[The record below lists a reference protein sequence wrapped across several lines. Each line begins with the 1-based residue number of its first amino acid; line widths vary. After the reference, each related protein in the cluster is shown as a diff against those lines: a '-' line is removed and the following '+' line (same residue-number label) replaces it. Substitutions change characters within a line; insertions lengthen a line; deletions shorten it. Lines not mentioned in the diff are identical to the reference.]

1 MSLCPYAYL
10 RVSLSGF
17 LTAPDQGSLTTI
29 GELFN
34 VSALDPLLPTF
45 LIATLCL
52 CVLSVVTYYSLALAW
67 EVFWA
72 SRRSPS
78 PLDPS
83 AEVVLTSAKY
93 SHPRLALLSSARYPE
108 EKTILDAARASAK
121 NPRPT
126 DLQLGDSLYFTDFKF
141 FGAVAAS
148 HILDDP
154 VSMERRALRAH
165 IERGIYDWTWNDFYG
180 SPSEAGVVRYA
191 AAGDARLFQYCMDLD
206 KEGSLSPPIIV
217 WR

>member
-17 LTAPDQGSLTTI
+17 LTASDKGSLTTI

-34 VSALDPLLPTF
+34 ISALDPLLPTL

-52 CVLSVVTYYSLALAW
+52 CVLLTIFYYSLVIAW

-83 AEVVLTSAKY
+83 AEVVLTI
-93 SHPRLALLSSARYPE
+93 RLGKRKGRMENSSRE
-108 EKTILDAARASAK
+108 VT
-121 NPRPT
+121 N
-126 DLQLGDSLYFTDFKF
+126 
-141 FGAVAAS
+141 
-148 HILDDP
+148 
-154 VSMERRALRAH
+154 
-165 IERGIYDWTWNDFYG
+165 
-180 SPSEAGVVRYA
+180 
-191 AAGDARLFQYCMDLD
+191 
-206 KEGSLSPPIIV
+206 
-217 WR
+217 

>member
-17 LTAPDQGSLTTI
+17 LTAPDQGSLTMF

-34 VSALDPLLPTF
+34 ISALDLLLPTL

-52 CVLSVVTYYSLALAW
+52 CVLLTILYYSLVAAW

-83 AEVVLTSAKY
+83 AEVVLT
-93 SHPRLALLSSARYPE
+93 HWVPE
-108 EKTILDAARASAK
+108 
-121 NPRPT
+121 
-126 DLQLGDSLYFTDFKF
+126 SLPWRWDGTLCPSIVVP
-141 FGAVAAS
+141 A
-148 HILDDP
+148 
-154 VSMERRALRAH
+154 
-165 IERGIYDWTWNDFYG
+165 DWT
-180 SPSEAGVVRYA
+180 
-191 AAGDARLFQYCMDLD
+191 
-206 KEGSLSPPIIV
+206 SLPRHV
-217 WR
+217 FEVEQQR